1 MNYSTSYTYDVLNN
15 LTQVSQGS
23 QTRTFA
29 YDSLKRSTSAANP
42 ESGTVTINAYD
53 NNGNVLVSTDARG
66 VSTHVSYDELNRPT
80 RRWYNGSTSTS
91 ATTNNSPA
99 LPGGV
104 AATDEVAYFYDAQT
118 LPSGAPSGSAGTY
131 RGYDALGRVVRQY
144 QRTDSVNYLVEAAYN
159 VGSRTSET
167 YPSVP
172 GAGDRRTV
180 SFSYDSAGRLSSLS
194 TSATSYAPAA
204 SVSSIGYASQ
214 NALSTETYGN
224 SLIHKL
230 SYNNRL
236 QPTEI
241 KLGTS
246 GNPTSVIGLT
256 FNYGTTNN
264 NGNVL
269 STTYAGGG
277 LNYTQSFG
285 YDTLNRLSTAT
296 ETNGGTSWSQTNA
309 YDRYGNR
316 QVDYGG
322 GSYNLSFSTSTNRIT
337 TSGYVY
343 DSSGNLTSDGVH
355 SYGFDGQNKIAKVDS
370 VTAYVYDGEGHRVK
384 KLVGE
389 NRRFVYGLGGELV
402 AEFDGSS
409 GNLKKE
415 YISGGISIEPTAVNA
430 NGTQYAT
437 GDHLGSPRVITNSG
451 GSVVSRHDYMP
462 FGEELGAGTG
472 GRTTGMGFSNSGD
485 TNRKKFTG
493 YQRDTETG
501 LDYAQARYYGNTQ
514 GRFTSP
520 DPFSGSATIA
530 NPQTFNRYAYCGNNP
545 VNSTD
550 PSGLAAG
557 GLLFN
562 IHGANDSL
570 DFSRGSTGSKSHAS
584 MNDDIGDAEASYEA
598 MVQYH
603 FSGQAALDAE
613 ITNAI
618 SASSE
623 DLSWTTSV
631 GIGNTPQNPVPISPE
646 ELARIRSDVEKA
658 ISAKKCADFLK
669 ALLNEAA
676 VQSGQPYRDI
686 MVTFDNTKFF
696 YGGNGPYGGLASGSF
711 ENGTAKAKSHSV

>member
-1 MNYSTSYTYDVLNN
+1 MDYITY
-15 LTQVSQGS
+15 VS
-23 QTRTFA
+23 A
-29 YDSLKRSTSAANP
+29 P
-42 ESGTVTINAYD
+42 V
-53 NNGNVLVSTDARG
+53 G
-66 VSTHVSYDELNRPT
+66 VSSSRCKEKGGYLNVRE
-80 RRWYNGSTSTS
+80 SS
-91 ATTNNSPA
+91 AQFRKP
-99 LPGGV
+99 P
-104 AATDEVAYFYDAQT
+104 
-118 LPSGAPSGSAGTY
+118 
-131 RGYDALGRVVRQY
+131 
-144 QRTDSVNYLVEAAYN
+144 
-159 VGSRTSET
+159 
-167 YPSVP
+167 
-172 GAGDRRTV
+172 
-180 SFSYDSAGRLSSLS
+180 
-194 TSATSYAPAA
+194 
-204 SVSSIGYASQ
+204 I
-214 NALSTETYGN
+214 
-224 SLIHKL
+224 
-230 SYNNRL
+230 
-236 QPTEI
+236 
-241 KLGTS
+241 
-246 GNPTSVIGLT
+246 
-256 FNYGTTNN
+256 
-264 NGNVL
+264 
-269 STTYAGGG
+269 
-277 LNYTQSFG
+277 YTKA
-285 YDTLNRLSTAT
+285 D
-296 ETNGGTSWSQTNA
+296 
-309 YDRYGNR
+309 
-316 QVDYGG
+316 
-322 GSYNLSFSTSTNRIT
+322 
-337 TSGYVY
+337 
-343 DSSGNLTSDGVH
+343 
-355 SYGFDGQNKIAKVDS
+355 
-370 VTAYVYDGEGHRVK
+370 RVK

-389 NRRFVYGLGGELV
+389 NGRFVYGLGGELV

-485 TNRKKFTG
+485 NNRKKFTG

-711 ENGTAKAKSHSV
+711 ENGTAKANLIQFEKNFISADRSSFIRTQTAQNALGETLHHVGTHEAYDDPTMANALNAIYVRQGKDTPKMFFGKTTAQVQSASIYWHPRVMDACSMKY